1 MSSTRSPAQGSIW
14 GGLKMGFD
22 EFDNPYRAPEV
33 PFEVVRES
41 VPRGAYFWVRSF
53 IILQM
58 LVAVVGTAAA
68 FGDVETIVATG
79 PILSIFG
86 IFGTI
91 VCVRKRYYFGALI
104 CASGPVISVAIFL
117 VIFLLNWSPTAA
129 QEPVP
134 LIGAVYMAILCVMG
148 LIALRETISL
158 QANAQIQA

>member
-1 MSSTRSPAQGSIW
+1 
-14 GGLKMGFD
+14 MGFD
-22 EFDNPYRAPEV
+22 DIDNPYRAPEV
-33 PFEVVRES
+33 PFEVLRES
-41 VPRGAYFWVRSF
+41 VLRGAYFWIRSF

-68 FGDVETIVATG
+68 FVDVETIVITG

-91 VCVRKRYYFGALI
+91 ACVRKRYNFGVWI
-104 CASGPVISVAIFL
+104 GASGPAICLAIFL
-117 VIFLLNWSPTAA
+117 IIQLFNWGPTEA

-148 LIALRETISL
+148 LVALRETISL
-158 QANAQIQA
+158 QANAQIQAGERISERPH

>member
-1 MSSTRSPAQGSIW
+1 
-14 GGLKMGFD
+14 MGFD
-22 EFDNPYRAPEV
+22 EFDNPYRVPEV

-68 FGDVETIVATG
+68 FVDVETIVATG

-91 VCVRKRYYFGALI
+91 VCVRKRYYFCALT

>member
-1 MSSTRSPAQGSIW
+1 
-14 GGLKMGFD
+14 MGFD
-22 EFDNPYRAPEV
+22 DLDNPYRAPEV
-33 PFEVVRES
+33 PFEVVRERA
-41 VPRGAYFWVRSF
+41 PRGAYFWVRSW

-58 LVAVVGTAAA
+58 IVAVVGTAAA
-68 FGDVETIVATG
+68 FVDVETIVATG

-91 VCVRKRYYFGALI
+91 VCVRKRYYFGALT

>member
-1 MSSTRSPAQGSIW
+1 
-14 GGLKMGFD
+14 MGFD
-22 EFDNPYRAPEV
+22 DFDNPYRAPEV
-33 PFEVVRES
+33 PFDVVRES

-53 IILQM
+53 IVLQM

-68 FGDVETIVATG
+68 FVDVETIVITG

-86 IFGTI
+86 IFGGI
-91 VCVRKRYYFGALI
+91 ACVRKRYGFGALI
-104 CASGPVISVAIFL
+104 GASGPVICLAIFL
-117 VIFLLNWSPTAA
+117 IIQLFSWGPSEA

-158 QANAQIQA
+158 QAKAHIQAGERISEMPH

>member
-1 MSSTRSPAQGSIW
+1 
-14 GGLKMGFD
+14 MGFD

-68 FGDVETIVATG
+68 FVDVETIVATG

-91 VCVRKRYYFGALI
+91 VCVRKRYYFGALT

-117 VIFLLNWSPTAA
+117 VIFLLNWSPTEA

-134 LIGAVYMAILCVMG
+134 LIGAVYLAILCVMG

>member
-1 MSSTRSPAQGSIW
+1 
-14 GGLKMGFD
+14 MGFD
-22 EFDNPYRAPEV
+22 DFDNPYRAPEV

-68 FGDVETIVATG
+68 FVDVETIVATG

-91 VCVRKRYYFGALI
+91 ACVRKRYYLGALI
-104 CASGPVISVAIFL
+104 GASGPVISVAIFL
-117 VIFLLNWSPTAA
+117 AIFLLNLSPTAA

-134 LIGAVYMAILCVMG
+134 LMGAVYMAVLCVMG
-148 LIALRETISL
+148 LVSL
-158 QANAQIQA
+158 KGTSSMQANAGAGTAEPTGERPL

>member
-1 MSSTRSPAQGSIW
+1 
-14 GGLKMGFD
+14 MGFD
-22 EFDNPYRAPEV
+22 DFDNPYRAPEV
-33 PFEVVRES
+33 PFDVVRES
-41 VPRGAYFWVRSF
+41 VPRGAYFWVRSW

-58 LVAVVGTAAA
+58 IVAVVGTAAA
-68 FGDVETIVATG
+68 FVDVETIVATG

-91 VCVRKRYYFGALI
+91 VCVRKRYYFGALT

>member
-1 MSSTRSPAQGSIW
+1 
-14 GGLKMGFD
+14 MGFD

-91 VCVRKRYYFGALI
+91 VCVRKRYYFGALT